1 MVFNN
6 RISNERKNGSV
17 PMLFDVGNGQIREWD
32 CPNCGVHHDRDVN
45 AAKNILD
52 RGLKKLENEKADKP
66 NKKITKKRNN
76 KVA

>member
-1 MVFNN
+1 MNARTVQCLCCLTW
-6 RISNERKNGSV
+6 V
-17 PMLFDVGNGQIREWD
+17 TD
-32 CPNCGVHHDRDVN
+32 GVHHDRDVN